1 MDNDNKI
8 NELQEAQTHKEVQL
22 FLKDELKNLSYSKA
36 AQYNLEEEYAR
47 TKQHKN
53 RSVVIILCVCAVVVS
68 LLVVGLTL
76 FITSQN
82 RKIKVNI
89 DTFND
94 LNLRALLNSA
104 GRTESLYASA
114 LQAKEMLVSQRD
126 DELNAADQKRENDL
140 YVLRTVSKVSSKDAI
155 ARKTLQIQEEYKKN
169 IKSIREKYEP
179 EIQAA
184 DAKIAEIKEKLSGYD
199 SEQLSAAQADEAVL
213 DSQKQLNDIQI
224 RNLEKKYQNRISEL
238 KTQMIL
244 QQREAVKQQRE
255 AVEKVRKTYQ
265 AKIDLLDPD
274 ARSQS
279 VIQDKIILET
289 GIPKDAVS
297 TAAIQFNSHFEP
309 SDYLSQFKSPSEVF
323 SSSVKNAEIYLNDLN
338 TIANRFSTIPLENT
352 IRHYVPAMQRL
363 AFSITT
369 EMAEAQKQMQTQ
381 INGLESEIS
390 QKKAQ
395 ISEFQDT
402 FEEICLS
409 DKTSPAQACI
419 INSSDKNNLKLY
431 VVKSAKDLVSPEI
444 QTFDAQIR
452 DGKRIVCELTVTK
465 DAQNYTAAPKNT
477 AKNFNP
483 DVLSAGALVYFVIP
497 APEVQKK

>member
-155 ARKTLQIQEEYKKN
+155 ARKTLQIQEEYKKS

-199 SEQLSAAQADEAVL
+199 SEKLSAAQADEAVL

-244 QQREAVKQQRE
+244 QQREAVKQQRIRE
-255 AVEKVRKTYQ
+255 AEGEAQALLMVQKAKADSIRLINEAAPSQNMLALRSMEAMEKVADGQ
-265 AKIDLLDPD
+265 AT
-274 ARSQS
+274 
-279 VIQDKIILET
+279 KIIVPSEMQNLAAT
-289 GIPKDAVS
+289 V
-297 TAAIQFNSHFEP
+297 AAI
-309 SDYLSQFKSPSEVF
+309 K
-323 SSSVKNAEIYLNDLN
+323 
-338 TIANRFSTIPLENT
+338 
-352 IRHYVPAMQRL
+352 
-363 AFSITT
+363 
-369 EMAEAQKQMQTQ
+369 
-381 INGLESEIS
+381 ES
-390 QKKAQ
+390 
-395 ISEFQDT
+395 
-402 FEEICLS
+402 
-409 DKTSPAQACI
+409 
-419 INSSDKNNLKLY
+419 
-431 VVKSAKDLVSPEI
+431 
-444 QTFDAQIR
+444 
-452 DGKRIVCELTVTK
+452 
-465 DAQNYTAAPKNT
+465 
-477 AKNFNP
+477 
-483 DVLSAGALVYFVIP
+483 
-497 APEVQKK
+497 

>member
-68 LLVVGLTL
+68 FLVVGLTL

-104 GRTESLYASA
+104 GRTESLYSSA

-155 ARKTLQIQEEYKKN
+155 ARKNLQIQEEYKKS

-199 SEQLSAAQADEAVL
+199 SEKLSAAQADEAVL

-279 VIQDKIILET
+279 AIQDQIILET
-289 GIPKDAVS
+289 GIPKNAVS
-297 TAAIQFNSHFEP
+297 TAEIQFNSRFEP
-309 SDYLSQFKSPSEVF
+309 SDYISQFKSPSEVF
-323 SSSVKNAEIYLNDLN
+323 SSSVKDAAVYLDGLN

-369 EMAEAQKQMQTQ
+369 EMAQAQKQMQTQ
-381 INGLESEIS
+381 IDGLETEIS
-390 QKKAQ
+390 QKNAQ
-395 ISEFQDT
+395 ISEF
-402 FEEICLS
+402 
-409 DKTSPAQACI
+409 KTL
-419 INSSDKNNLKLY
+419 LK
-431 VVKSAKDLVSPEI
+431 KSA
-444 QTFDAQIR
+444 FQIKHSR
-452 DGKRIVCELTVTK
+452 PR
-465 DAQNYTAAPKNT
+465 
-477 AKNFNP
+477 
-483 DVLSAGALVYFVIP
+483 P
-497 APEVQKK
+497 A

>member
-68 LLVVGLTL
+68 LLVAGLTL

-155 ARKTLQIQEEYKKN
+155 ARKTLQIQEEYKKS

-184 DAKIAEIKEKLSGYD
+184 DAKIAEIKEISVNEVLEITTKNAKKIFNKANPKLKEFICALNLFFS
-199 SEQLSAAQADEAVL
+199 LS
-213 DSQKQLNDIQI
+213 I
-224 RNLEKKYQNRISEL
+224 
-238 KTQMIL
+238 
-244 QQREAVKQQRE
+244 
-255 AVEKVRKTYQ
+255 
-265 AKIDLLDPD
+265 
-274 ARSQS
+274 
-279 VIQDKIILET
+279 
-289 GIPKDAVS
+289 
-297 TAAIQFNSHFEP
+297 
-309 SDYLSQFKSPSEVF
+309 VF
-323 SSSVKNAEIYLNDLN
+323 SIIFIY
-338 TIANRFSTIPLENT
+338 PLFF
-352 IRHYVPAMQRL
+352 IK
-363 AFSITT
+363 F
-369 EMAEAQKQMQTQ
+369 
-381 INGLESEIS
+381 
-390 QKKAQ
+390 
-395 ISEFQDT
+395 
-402 FEEICLS
+402 
-409 DKTSPAQACI
+409 
-419 INSSDKNNLKLY
+419 
-431 VVKSAKDLVSPEI
+431 
-444 QTFDAQIR
+444 
-452 DGKRIVCELTVTK
+452 
-465 DAQNYTAAPKNT
+465 
-477 AKNFNP
+477 
-483 DVLSAGALVYFVIP
+483 
-497 APEVQKK
+497 